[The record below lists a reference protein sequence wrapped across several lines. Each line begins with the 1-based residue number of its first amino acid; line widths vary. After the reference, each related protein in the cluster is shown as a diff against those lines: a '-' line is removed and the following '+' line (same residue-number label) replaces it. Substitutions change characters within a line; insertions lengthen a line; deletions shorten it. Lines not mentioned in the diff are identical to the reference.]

1 VTPEPYNWDVVI
13 IGHWNRAILTPNGI
27 AKRLFKLPEGT
38 GIEVSIPVN
47 LFGPVQVKHD
57 GVMVRVEAQRI
68 VIATEKASY
77 KALNRAMATACN
89 ALRDLP
95 ETPVFAAGF
104 NIRFKVDAQGEPSEL
119 DEIVQTSL
127 DTDLSDAGY
136 EIISRGL
143 TRRVRIEGG
152 IFEKGVLNLL
162 VLKEENKPIRIEMNF
177 HRDSNSV
184 PELIKWLEVSEEDLK
199 KGVSEILK
207 KVPSLQLEEIERA

>member
-1 VTPEPYNWDVVI
+1 MTPEPSNWDVVI

-47 LFGPVQVKHD
+47 LLGPIQVKHD
-57 GVMVRVEAQRI
+57 GVIVRVEAQRI
-68 VIATEKASY
+68 VVATEKPSY

-89 ALRDLP
+89 ALKDLP

-104 NIRFKVDAQGEPSEL
+104 NIRFEARAQGQPLEL
-119 DEIVQTSL
+119 AEIAQTSL

-143 TRRVRIEGG
+143 TRRVRIKGG
-152 IFEKGVLNLL
+152 IFEEGVLNLL
-162 VLKEENKPIRIEMNF
+162 VVKEENSPVRIELNF
-177 HRDSNSV
+177 HRDSNTV
-184 PELIKWLEVSEEDLK
+184 PDLIKWLEVSEGDLK
-199 KGVSEILK
+199 KGVSEILGNM
-207 KVPSLQLEEIERA
+207 PSLRLEEIEDA